1 MAIEHFGQQVNDH
14 EAVISTLMQLLEDVA
29 QTYNDDNKVLLSDQS
44 KRVTKNKINETFKM
58 FTESRKS
65 FDFWRQYSE
74 QISTQLNLKLPIR
87 RRAKEL
93 LENCFDYFK
102 DIQQIE
108 YRKIYK
114 FVEARTDIDELHV
127 SEADCIVDLY
137 HRYQKEFQPR
147 LENHMVSFA
156 VIAAYVETRG
166 MYV

>member
-1 MAIEHFGQQVNDH
+1 LHAETALGTGRMT
-14 EAVISTLMQLLEDVA
+14 STFEC
-29 QTYNDDNKVLLSDQS
+29 S
-44 KRVTKNKINETFKM
+44 KKWG
-58 FTESRKS
+58 
-65 FDFWRQYSE
+65 DY
-74 QISTQLNLKLPIR
+74 
-87 RRAKEL
+87 RAKEL

-114 FVEARTDIDELHV
+114 FVEARTDVDELHV

-147 LENHMVSFA
+147 LESHMVSFA